1 VSDEALV
8 VFTPS
13 GRRGRFSAGTTLLD
27 AARTLGVD
35 IDSVCGGRA
44 LCGRCQVQ
52 PAIGEF
58 AKHGVTS
65 RAENLTPFSETER
78 RYADD
83 NGIVDG
89 RRLSCS
95 TQILGDV
102 VIDVPA
108 ESQVHRQVVR
118 KRAEVHDIELD
129 AAVRVYYVEVQEPDM
144 HDPAGDLRRLKES
157 LEFEWQLQGLGCDF
171 EVLHG
176 LQDALREGDWKVTVA
191 VYEDRD
197 IIAVWPGFHDRVFG
211 MAVDVGSTT
220 IAAHLCDLSSGDVVA
235 SAGVMNPQIRFGE
248 DLMSRVSYVMM
259 NPGGEVELT
268 RVVRETL
275 QTLATDVAAQAGIT
289 AENILDV
296 CVVGNPI
303 MHHLL
308 LGMNPVELG
317 GAPFAL
323 ATDEAVRVRASDIG
337 LTLHAA
343 ARVYVLPCIA
353 GHVGADAAGVILSE
367 APYLREEMNLVVD
380 VGTNAEIVLGNRQ
393 RMLACSSPTG
403 PAFEGAQIS
412 CGQRAAPGAVER
424 VRIDAQTLEPRFKVI
439 GCDLWSD
446 EPGFA
451 DATQRSGIT
460 GVCGSGIIEALAEM
474 YLAGII
480 DPDGAI
486 DGSLSSRSPR
496 IFPDGRTFSYLL
508 HDGDV
513 NLVVTQNDVRAVQLA
528 KAALYAGVRLL
539 MDRMRVDH
547 VDRVRLA
554 GAFGSHIDVKYAMV
568 LGMVPDCALEHVTSA
583 GNAAGT
589 GARITLLDKKAR
601 AEIEDVVR
609 RIEKIETAVEP
620 RFQEHFVEAM
630 AIPHKTATFPN
641 LAGAVKLPDPKSAA
655 NPAMGAGR
663 PRRRRQSRLRAW
675 IGLLSGVY
683 SPLFAR
689 GIVHGHA
696 GARP

>member
-1 VSDEALV
+1 MPDEVLV

-13 GRRGRFSAGTTLLD
+13 GRRGRFPTGTTLLD
-27 AARTLGVD
+27 AARSLGVD

-65 RAENLTPFSETER
+65 RAENLTPFSETEQ
-78 RYADD
+78 RYADE
-83 NGIVDG
+83 NGMADG

-95 TQILGDV
+95 TEILGDL
-102 VIDVPA
+102 VIDVPS

-144 HDPAGDLRRLKES
+144 HDPAGDLRRLKEA
-157 LEFEWQLQGLGCDF
+157 LDFEWRLQGLDCDF

-176 LQDALREGDWKVTVA
+176 LQRALRDGDWQVTVA

-197 IIAVWPGFHDRVFG
+197 IIAVWPGFHDGVFG
-211 MAVDVGSTT
+211 LAVDVGSTT
-220 IAAHLCDLSSGDVVA
+220 IAAHLCDLSSGEVVA

-248 DLMSRVSYVMM
+248 DLMSRVSYIMM
-259 NPGGEVELT
+259 NPGGEAELT
-268 RVVRETL
+268 GTVREAL
-275 QTLATDVAAQAGIT
+275 QTLVTEVSDQAGIT
-289 AENILDV
+289 REDILDV

-308 LGMNPVELG
+308 LGINPVELG

-323 ATDEAVRVRASDIG
+323 ATDEAVRVRATDIG
-337 LTLHAA
+337 LHLHPA

-353 GHVGADAAGVILSE
+353 GHVGADAAGVVLSE
-367 APYLREEMNLVVD
+367 APYLRDEMNLVVD
-380 VGTNAEIVLGNRQ
+380 VGTNAEIVLGNRK

-424 VRIDAQTLEPRFKVI
+424 VRIDAQTFEPRFKVI

-451 DATQRSGIT
+451 EAVGPTGIT
-460 GVCGSGIIEALAEM
+460 GICGSGIIEVMAEM
-474 YLAGII
+474 YLAGIV
-480 DPDGAI
+480 DTDGSI

-496 IFPDGRTFSYLL
+496 IVADGRTFSYVL
-508 HDGDV
+508 HDGGV
-513 NLVVTQNDVRAVQLA
+513 SLRITQNDVRAVQLA

-539 MDRMRVDH
+539 MDRMRVEK

-568 LGMVPDCALEHVTSA
+568 LGMVPDCDLAHVTSA

-601 AEIEDVVR
+601 VEIEEVVR
-609 RIEKIETAVEP
+609 QIEKVETAVEP

-630 AIPHKTATFPN
+630 AIPHKTAAFPE
-641 LAGAVKLPDPKSAA
+641 LSRVVKLPDPKAA
-655 NPAMGAGR
+655 ASTAR
-663 PRRRRQSRLRAW
+663 PRRRGSR
-675 IGLLSGVY
+675 
-683 SPLFAR
+683 
-689 GIVHGHA
+689 
-696 GARP
+696 

>member
-1 VSDEALV
+1 VPKARAGAVRVAGAVPDDALV

-13 GRRGRFSAGTTLLD
+13 GRRGRFATGTTLLD
-27 AARTLGVD
+27 AARSLGVD

-44 LCGRCQVQ
+44 LCGRCQVE
-52 PAIGEF
+52 PAVGEF

-65 RAENLTPFSETER
+65 RAENLTPFSETEQ
-78 RYADD
+78 RYADA
-83 NGIVDG
+83 NGITEG

-95 TQILGDV
+95 TKILGDL
-102 VIDVPA
+102 VIDVPPD
-108 ESQVHRQVVR
+108 SQVHRQVVR

-144 HDPAGDLRRLKES
+144 HDPAGDLRRLKEA
-157 LEFEWQLQGLGCDF
+157 LEFEWRLEELRCDF

-176 LQDALREGDWKVTVA
+176 LQAVLREGDWQVTVA

-197 IIAVWPGFHDRVFG
+197 IIALWPGFHDRVFG
-211 MAVDVGSTT
+211 LAVDVGSTT
-220 IAAHLCDLSSGDVVA
+220 IAAHLCDLSSGEVVA

-259 NPGGEVELT
+259 HPGGEVELT
-268 RVVRETL
+268 SAVREAL
-275 QTLATDVAAQAGIT
+275 QRLAVEVAGEAGVT
-289 AENILDV
+289 PEDILDV

-323 ATDEAVRVRASDIG
+323 ATDEAVRLRATDID
-337 LTLHAA
+337 LNLHPA
-343 ARVYVLPCIA
+343 ARAYVLPCIA

-367 APYLREEMNLVVD
+367 APYLRDEMNLVVD
-380 VGTNAEIVLGNRQ
+380 VGTNAEIVLGNSQ

-446 EPGFA
+446 DPDFA
-451 DATQRSGIT
+451 GAVAAT
-460 GVCGSGIIEALAEM
+460 GVTGICGSGIIEALAEM

-480 DPDGAI
+480 DADGPI
-486 DGSLSSRSPR
+486 DGSLASRSPR
-496 IFPDGRTFSYLL
+496 IVADGRTYSYVL
-508 HDGDV
+508 HEGEV
-513 NLVVTQNDVRAVQLA
+513 PLRITQNDVRAVQLA

-539 MDRMRVDH
+539 MDRMRVDK

-568 LGMVPDCALEHVTSA
+568 LGMVPDCELEHVTSA

-589 GARITLLDKKAR
+589 GARITLLDRKAR
-601 AEIEDVVR
+601 DEIEDVVR
-609 RIEKIETAVEP
+609 RIEKVETAVEP

-630 AIPHKTATFPN
+630 AIPHKTAAFPN
-641 LAGAVKLPDPKSAA
+641 LARAVKLPAA
-655 NPAMGAGR
+655 NSATGPTTDAER
-663 PRRRRQSRLRAW
+663 PRRRRRQRN
-675 IGLLSGVY
+675 
-683 SPLFAR
+683 
-689 GIVHGHA
+689 
-696 GARP
+696 

>member
-1 VSDEALV
+1 VGAARVVADVPDEVLV

-13 GRRGRFSAGTTLLD
+13 GRRGRFPTGTTLLD
-27 AARTLGVD
+27 AARSLGVD

-52 PAIGEF
+52 PTIGEF

-65 RAENLTPFSETER
+65 RAENLTPFSETEQ
-78 RYADD
+78 RYADE
-83 NGIVDG
+83 NGIADG

-95 TQILGDV
+95 AQILGDL
-102 VIDVPA
+102 VIDVPP

-144 HDPAGDLRRLKES
+144 HDPAGDLRRLKEA
-157 LEFEWQLQGLGCDF
+157 LDFEWRLQGLDCDF

-176 LQDALREGDWKVTVA
+176 LQRALRDGDWQVTVA

-197 IIAVWPGFHDRVFG
+197 IIAVWPGFHDGVFG
-211 MAVDVGSTT
+211 LAVDVGSTT
-220 IAAHLCDLSSGDVVA
+220 IAAHLCDLSSGEVVA

-248 DLMSRVSYVMM
+248 DLMSRVSYIMM

-268 RVVRETL
+268 ETVREAL
-275 QTLATDVAAQAGIT
+275 QALATEVSGQAGIT
-289 AENILDV
+289 TADILDV

-308 LGMNPVELG
+308 LGINPIELG

-323 ATDEAVRVRASDIG
+323 ATDEAVRVRATEIG
-337 LTLHAA
+337 LHLHPA

-367 APYLREEMNLVVD
+367 APYLRDEMNLIVD

-451 DATQRSGIT
+451 AGVGPTGIT
-460 GVCGSGIIEALAEM
+460 GICGSGIIEVMAEM
-474 YLAGII
+474 YLAGIV
-480 DPDGAI
+480 DTDGSI

-496 IFPDGRTFSYLL
+496 IVADGRTFSYVL
-508 HDGDV
+508 HDGCV
-513 NLVVTQNDVRAVQLA
+513 SLRITQNDVRAVQLA

-539 MDRMRVDH
+539 MDRMRVDK

-568 LGMVPDCALEHVTSA
+568 LGMVPDCDLAHVTSA

-601 AEIEDVVR
+601 VEIEEVVR
-609 RIEKIETAVEP
+609 QIEKVETAVEP

-630 AIPHKTATFPN
+630 AIPHKTAAFPE
-641 LAGAVKLPDPKSAA
+641 LSRVVRLPDPKPAASA
-655 NPAMGAGR
+655 R
-663 PRRRRQSRLRAW
+663 SRRRRESR
-675 IGLLSGVY
+675 
-683 SPLFAR
+683 
-689 GIVHGHA
+689 
-696 GARP
+696 